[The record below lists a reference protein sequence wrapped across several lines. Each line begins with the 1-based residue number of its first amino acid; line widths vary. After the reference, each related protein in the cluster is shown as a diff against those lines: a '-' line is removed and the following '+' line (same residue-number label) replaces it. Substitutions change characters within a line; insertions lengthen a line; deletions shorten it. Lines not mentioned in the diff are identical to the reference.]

1 MKIKA
6 KYFGMIA
13 EKIGKT
19 NEVFDVDF
27 NQKMNLKPF
36 FESKYNNLQTLNYK
50 IAVNQELKD
59 FIDFESESV
68 EVALLPPFA
77 GG

>member
-19 NEVFDVDF
+19 NEDFEVDF
-27 NQKMNLKPF
+27 NKNINLKTF
-36 FESKYNNLQTLNYK
+36 FETKYTTIQTINYK

-59 FIDFESESV
+59 HIDFESESV